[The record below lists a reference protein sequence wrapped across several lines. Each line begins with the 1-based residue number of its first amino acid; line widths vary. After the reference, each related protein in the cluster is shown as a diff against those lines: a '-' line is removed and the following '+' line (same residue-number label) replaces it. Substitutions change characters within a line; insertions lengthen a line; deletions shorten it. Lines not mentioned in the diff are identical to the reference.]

1 MPAKEI
7 IEEIRS
13 LQKIKR
19 KLNPTDSA
27 ISVIDD
33 MIKKAKERLNEWDV
47 FSYHNKLCFWCGE
60 NIDNDNGICYK
71 CKY

>member
-19 KLNPTDSA
+19 SLSPEHSA
-27 ISVIDD
+27 ISVLDK
-33 MIKKAKERLNEWDV
+33 MIKNAKKRLDEWDT
-47 FSYHNKLCFWCGE
+47 FSYYNRLCFWCGRE
-60 NIDNDNGICYK
+60 LEEGCNICIN
-71 CKY
+71 CK